1 MNLEDGYLI
10 ILERDNAKAFFGH
23 RDDADRLE
31 FINELLS
38 NADVPKTSLQGK
50 WQALHD
56 SLAAIEI
63 EDSVLA
69 QCVLGGR
76 PMHQGDDF
84 HVCLV
89 RPDVVQFI
97 AEQSKSV
104 DLSPLDDE
112 VSDLAKATFET
123 FSKAVELRA
132 AVVFAAKR

>member
-10 ILERDNAKAFFGH
+10 VLERDNAKAFFAH
-23 RDDADRLE
+23 REDEPRLE
-31 FINELLS
+31 FVNELLG

-50 WQALHD
+50 WQSLHD
-56 SLAAIEI
+56 ALAAVEI
-63 EDSVLA
+63 DDSVLA

-76 PMHQGDDF
+76 PMHQGDDY

-104 DLSPLDDE
+104 DLATLGE
-112 VSDLAKATFET
+112 VSDLAKEAFAA
-123 FSKAVELRA
+123 FLQAVELRA